1 MEALRDWRVRP
12 RWEIVAI
19 MVPVLA
25 HLSPVLAAGL
35 IGAGLLVPATRPARA
50 EPACS
55 RAAFRVVL
63 DIGHTTDDT
72 GAMSSHGVTEFAYNQ
87 VLALEIDQRLVEMG
101 FPAPLLLLEAGPAK
115 RSLHH
120 RMARANARPADL
132 FLSIHHDAVPD
143 SFVETWDD
151 DGTPR
156 PFSDRFKGHSIFVSF
171 GNRLRAQSLDFAKRL
186 GRAMEAHGL
195 AHTPHYA
202 ETFMGRYRR
211 DPLDAATGVY
221 RYDRLHVLRT
231 ARMPAVLLEAGSI
244 LNRAEAL
251 DLQTPARRAAIVA
264 AVTEAIDGYCGETR
278 RPTMIAKMHRKHRLA
293 RRAAAQPRNGP
304 APAPIDRDIAR

>member
-1 MEALRDWRVRP
+1 MVSLMPHLRP
-12 RWEIVAI
+12 
-19 MVPVLA
+19 
-25 HLSPVLAAGL
+25 SFAAGL
-35 IGAGLLVPATRPARA
+35 IGAGIMTLALAPARA

-63 DIGHTTDDT
+63 DIGHTTDET
-72 GAMSSHGVTEFAYNQ
+72 GAMSSHGVSEFAYNQ
-87 VLALEIDQRLVEMG
+87 VLALEIDQKLVEMG
-101 FPAPLLLLEAGPAK
+101 FPAPLLLLEAGPAR
-115 RSLHH
+115 RSLYH

-143 SFVETWDD
+143 NFVETWDD

-171 GNRLRAQSLDFAKRL
+171 GNRRRQQSLDFAKRL
-186 GRAMEAHGL
+186 GRAMQAHGL
-195 AHTPHYA
+195 TPTPHYA

-211 DPLDAATGVY
+211 EPLDAATGVY

-251 DLQTPARRAAIVA
+251 DLQTPERRAAIVA
-264 AVTEAIDGYCGETR
+264 AVTEAIDNYCGETR
-278 RPTMIAKMHRKHRLA
+278 HRPAVAAKSHRRHHIA
-293 RRAAAQPRNGP
+293 RRASAQPQEI
-304 APAPIDRDIAR
+304 APVDRDADR

>member
-1 MEALRDWRVRP
+1 MG
-12 RWEIVAI
+12 
-19 MVPVLA
+19 LA
-25 HLSPVLAAGL
+25 
-35 IGAGLLVPATRPARA
+35 TTPARA
-50 EPACS
+50 EPAPTCS
-55 RAAFRVVL
+55 RAGFHIVL

-72 GAMSSHGVTEFAYNQ
+72 GAMSSHGVSEFAYNQ

-101 FPAPLLLLEAGPAK
+101 FPAPLLLLEAGPGK
-115 RSLHH
+115 RSLYH

-143 SFVETWDD
+143 NFVETWDD
-151 DGTPR
+151 DGTTR

-171 GNRLRAQSLDFAKRL
+171 DNRLRQRSLDFAKRL
-186 GRAMEAHGL
+186 GRAMQAHGL

-202 ETFMGRYRR
+202 ERFMGRYRR
-211 DPLDAATGVY
+211 EPLDAATGVY

-251 DLQTPARRAAIVA
+251 DLQTPERRAAIVA
-264 AVTEAIDGYCGETR
+264 AVTEAIDGYCADIK
-278 RPTMIAKMHRKHRLA
+278 RPERIAKAHRKHRLA
-293 RRAAAQPRNGP
+293 RRAAAQPRETVS
-304 APAPIDRDIAR
+304 ADRNSDY